1 MILQKQNLF
10 CNPKNQKKNLTLINR
25 ELLEK
30 KVGSKISLTD
40 IKKDFESYVGYSI
53 SEQAL
58 GYLLKNHG
66 MVKNNSNGQTWFK
79 GYALGGN
86 VGNSSVI
93 EGGMERQW

>member
-1 MILQKQNLF
+1 
-10 CNPKNQKKNLTLINR
+10 
-25 ELLEK
+25 
-30 KVGSKISLTD
+30 
-40 IKKDFESYVGYSI
+40 
-53 SEQAL
+53 
-58 GYLLKNHG
+58 